1 MSMERTIMVKGR
13 HGHIDV
19 SSFILKKNEPLKVKI
34 AVIGEI
40 VVGRYVVVCRHGLAG
55 EQTFAVT
62 DDGFELSAAWLTKG
76 GTENVEFSLLFISED
91 GTTVL
96 KDDYI
101 IEPLKVEQVGGVYIA
116 TATIQALENKTAAM
130 TAEIESLKEL
140 YQELAAV
147 VDSIPAMIEQAKAE
161 AVIEAVGGDPM
172 SA

>member
-1 MSMERTIMVKGR
+1 M
-13 HGHIDV
+13 
-19 SSFILKKNEPLKVKI
+19 
-34 AVIGEI
+34 
-40 VVGRYVVVCRHGLAG
+40 
-55 EQTFAVT
+55 T

-147 VDSIPAMIEQAKAE
+147 VDTIPAMIEQAKAE
-161 AVIEAVGGDPM
+161 AVIEAAGGDPM